1 MCVNNKIRIKVGIG
15 MIIFVTFECTDPGK
29 RVTVTTI
36 LIIEEEKR
44 NHIISSKIDRFYFS
58 HFRTS
63 RTALVVV
70 LVHNS
75 SINRSFSYV

>member
-1 MCVNNKIRIKVGIG
+1 
-15 MIIFVTFECTDPGK
+15 MIIFVTFECSKRNPGEK
-29 RVTVTTI
+29 VTVTI

-63 RTALVVV
+63 RTALAVVV
-70 LVHNS
+70 VQNS
-75 SINRSFSYV
+75 SINRSFFYV

>member
-1 MCVNNKIRIKVGIG
+1 
-15 MIIFVTFECTDPGK
+15 MIIFVTFECSKRNPGEK
-29 RVTVTTI
+29 VTVTI

-63 RTALVVV
+63 RTASVVV
-70 LVHNS
+70 VVHNS
-75 SINRSFSYV
+75 SINRTFSYV

>member
-1 MCVNNKIRIKVGIG
+1 
-15 MIIFVTFECTDPGK
+15 MIIFVTFECSKRNPGEK
-29 RVTVTTI
+29 VTVAI

-70 LVHNS
+70 VVHNS
-75 SINRSFSYV
+75 SINRTFFSCMIVCLIC